1 VCQGSSQVGQGASW
15 FQQRIRR
22 NRYLYQERASDARN
36 NNEKVSQRASP
47 HAEKARIDTMDY
59 DELFGRLVNVGENAP
74 LSEKEKALRFV
85 AQALKTNEPDFALKM
100 RASSTL
106 STLSAPAFDQRER
119 SEFVDGEIAGI
130 MDKLEQKLGAMNVEE
145 GGRRK
150 RRRGKKTRKTKKTRR
165 YTRRR

>member
-1 VCQGSSQVGQGASW
+1 
-15 FQQRIRR
+15 
-22 NRYLYQERASDARN
+22 
-36 NNEKVSQRASP
+36 
-47 HAEKARIDTMDY
+47 MDY